1 MYNVYINSGK
11 STLTMSI
18 KYSISGR
25 CRNEKVVDIYVCNLL
40 KALKINRLS
49 SKNIDIEFKGK
60 LDGSAQGFCIGDKS
74 QVVIQIA
81 KSSSGRNMSFLI
93 QMQTLAH
100 ELTHAKQ
107 FLRGELGYDEDGE
120 FTWKNKSANGYKYK
134 NQPWEKEADKQ
145 EKALFLECF
154 PFHLDI
160 R

>member
-1 MYNVYINSGK
+1 
-11 STLTMSI
+11 MSI

-25 CRNEKVVDIYVCNLL
+25 CRNESVVDIYVCNLL

-49 SKNIDIEFKGK
+49 TKNIDIEFKNSLEG
-60 LDGSAQGFCIGDKS
+60 DAQGFCIGDKS
-74 QVVIQIA
+74 QASIQIA
-81 KSSSGRNMSFLI
+81 RKSSGQNMSFLI

-107 FLRGELGYDEDGE
+107 FLRGELGYDEDGD
-120 FTWKNKSANGYKYK
+120 FTWKNKSATGYKYK